1 MEHHLVIFD
10 YLASLSASQSNKN
23 FKAKQIQDDLMFSSK
38 QSEIEVLKK
47 IESIMVIIK
56 DLQSME
62 VISAN
67 KQTTMERKQKHLMNN
82 CIDILLKRCKVH
94 DGPVADVKE
103 QNKLAKNTSQNKLKK
118 LLQQEVALQTIMHP
132 NDTKERLQL

>member
-1 MEHHLVIFD
+1 MEHHLVTFD
-10 YLASLSASQSNKN
+10 YLTSLSACQSNKN

-38 QSEIEVLKK
+38 ESEIEVLKQ

-67 KQTTMERKQKHLMNN
+67 KQTTMERK
-82 CIDILLKRCKVH
+82 
-94 DGPVADVKE
+94 
-103 QNKLAKNTSQNKLKK
+103 
-118 LLQQEVALQTIMHP
+118 
-132 NDTKERLQL
+132 